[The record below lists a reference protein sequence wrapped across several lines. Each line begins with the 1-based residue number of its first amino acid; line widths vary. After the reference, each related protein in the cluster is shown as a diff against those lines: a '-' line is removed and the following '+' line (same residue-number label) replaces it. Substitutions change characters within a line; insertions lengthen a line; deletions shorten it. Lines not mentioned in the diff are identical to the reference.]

1 MFWYRR
7 AAASGD
13 GDALVEVGQ
22 RYYTG
27 VGVRRDPKR
36 AVGYFRDAITSRDI
50 SQAGR
55 ENAMF
60 HLGVAYQE
68 GRGVEKS
75 SALALQW
82 LSKANRDDDHTEARN
97 LIKRITEDRP

>member
-13 GDALVEVGQ
+13 GNALVEVGR
-22 RYYTG
+22 RYYAG
-27 VGVRRDPKR
+27 IGVRRDPNR
-36 AVGYFRDAITSRDI
+36 AVGCFREAITSRDI

-60 HLGVAYQE
+60 HLGVAYHE
-68 GRGVEKS
+68 GCGVEKS
-75 SALALQW
+75 SVRALQW
-82 LSKANRDDDHTEARN
+82 LSKANIDDDHTEARN
-97 LIKRITEDRP
+97 LLKRIARKG